1 MSTVIIFIIALSILV
16 AIHEWGHF
24 IMAKKAGIRVDIFSI
39 GFGPKILGFTWH
51 GTEYRIAPIPL
62 GGYVKIYGQDPL
74 EEAEGDEVKA
84 KEIEQSPESF
94 ASKTYLQKMGV
105 VFGGPV
111 MNLVLCLI
119 LLPLVFLFGRMQ
131 HKVMLEKPAVIDVVP
146 ETPAATL
153 GLQKGDLL
161 LAINDTPLKTW
172 QDYLVHVVV
181 YPEQEITLKYSRA
194 GVEQTAKIK
203 TMLSPQLKQPA
214 GYLGVEPYEFVGN
227 EPVIDKVSPD
237 SPAATAGLQA
247 GDQIAKIGDTPIRT
261 WVQMT
266 QVIQEAKGEAVAL
279 QIIRDGETKDITLQ
293 PKEDEASGRWIL
305 GVSKVNNPDDMAVV
319 SYGFVESVKLGVQ
332 EFKKLVTMTFDILG
346 RLFTGDLSIKTLG
359 GPLQIAKATSQA
371 AETGFGDFLYLLA
384 FLSLQLGVMN
394 LLPIPVL
401 DGGHVVILSIEAVM
415 RRSIPAKIRNV
426 AMYMGLFMLLGLMAF
441 VTINDVNN
449 VFGFS
454 LFEKIGSL
462 F

>member
-1 MSTVIIFIIALSILV
+1 MTVLIFIVALSILV

-39 GFGPKILGFTWH
+39 GFGPKLLGFTWH

-84 KEIEQSPESF
+84 KEIEQSPDSF
-94 ASKTYLQKMGV
+94 SSKTYLQKMGV

-111 MNLVLCLI
+111 MNIVLCLV
-119 LLPLVFLFGRMQ
+119 LLPLVFMAGRLQ
-131 HKVMLEKPAVIDVVP
+131 HKVMLEKPAVIDVVQGS
-146 ETPAATL
+146 PAEQI
-153 GLQKGDLL
+153 GLQKNDLIL
-161 LAINDTPLKTW
+161 EVNNVPVATW
-172 QDYLVHVVV
+172 QDYLVQIVI
-181 YPEQEITLKYSRA
+181 YPEQEIDLKYSRA
-194 GVEQTAKIK
+194 GEELTTKVT
-203 TMLSPQLKQPA
+203 TTLNPQLKQPA
-214 GYLGVEPYEFVGN
+214 GYLGVEPFEFVGN
-227 EPVIDKVSPD
+227 EPVIDKVGAD
-237 SPAATAGLQA
+237 TPAEAAGLMA
-247 GDQIAKIGDTPIRT
+247 GDVVKKIGDTDVRT
-261 WVQMT
+261 WMQMT
-266 QVIQEAKGEAVAL
+266 ELIQKQGGESVAL
-279 QIIRDGETKDITLQ
+279 QIERSGESKEITLN
-293 PKEDEASGRWIL
+293 PKKDEASGRWIL
-305 GVSKVNNPDDMAVV
+305 GVSKINNPDDMAVV
-319 SYGFVESVKLGVQ
+319 NYGFVESIQLGVQ

-359 GPLQIAKATSQA
+359 GPLQIATATSKA
-371 AETGFGDFLYLLA
+371 AESGMGDFLYLLA
-384 FLSLQLGVMN
+384 FLSLQLGIMN

-401 DGGHVVILSIEAVM
+401 DGGHVVILSIEAII

-426 AMYMGLFMLLGLMAF
+426 AMYTGLIMLLSLMAF

-454 LFEKIGSL
+454 LFDKIGSL

>member
-203 TMLSPQLKQPA
+203 TMHWCQKHI
-214 GYLGVEPYEFVGN
+214 F
-227 EPVIDKVSPD
+227 
-237 SPAATAGLQA
+237 
-247 GDQIAKIGDTPIRT
+247 
-261 WVQMT
+261 
-266 QVIQEAKGEAVAL
+266 
-279 QIIRDGETKDITLQ
+279 
-293 PKEDEASGRWIL
+293 
-305 GVSKVNNPDDMAVV
+305 
-319 SYGFVESVKLGVQ
+319 
-332 EFKKLVTMTFDILG
+332 
-346 RLFTGDLSIKTLG
+346 
-359 GPLQIAKATSQA
+359 
-371 AETGFGDFLYLLA
+371 
-384 FLSLQLGVMN
+384 
-394 LLPIPVL
+394 
-401 DGGHVVILSIEAVM
+401 
-415 RRSIPAKIRNV
+415 
-426 AMYMGLFMLLGLMAF
+426 
-441 VTINDVNN
+441 
-449 VFGFS
+449 
-454 LFEKIGSL
+454 
-462 F
+462 